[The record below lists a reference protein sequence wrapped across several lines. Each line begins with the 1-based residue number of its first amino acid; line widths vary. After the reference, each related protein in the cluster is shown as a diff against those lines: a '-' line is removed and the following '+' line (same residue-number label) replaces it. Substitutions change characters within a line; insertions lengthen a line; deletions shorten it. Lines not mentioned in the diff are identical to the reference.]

1 MYGYMLLSGKFYE
14 LGEIK
19 LGNCH
24 SRDGSILA
32 FPLDDDSNDKHIWSR
47 GSKVWKMSDNEGE
60 VFKCRT
66 VWLTNDNPEQAKK
79 LIAAA
84 LMVRRCNEIDKA
96 NTKYQKAI
104 EALIASDDID
114 I

>member
-24 SRDGSILA
+24 SCDGSILA

-47 GSKVWKMSDNEGE
+47 GSKYWKMSPNEGE
-60 VFKCRT
+60 VYDCKT
-66 VWLTNDNPEQAKK
+66 VWLANDDVDLAKK
-79 LIAAA
+79 LITDA
-84 LMVRRCNEIDKA
+84 LKA
-96 NTKYQKAI
+96 KRDVKIKEAKAKYQKAVN
-104 EALIASDDID
+104 ALNRID
-114 I
+114 F